1 MSELVDQ
8 AVLRYVQD
16 LPISAHALFPFD
28 DRDSRNQV
36 FLAYARG
43 AILRDEAL
51 TRLSDDGHI
60 IFPGF
65 TMRFQ

>member
-1 MSELVDQ
+1 MSELLDQ

-28 DRDSRNQV
+28 YPDSRNQV

-43 AILRDEAL
+43 AILHGEAL
-51 TRLSDDGHI
+51 THLSDDGHI